1 MTCLDESTF
10 MELMLGGLSP
20 ERAAEV
26 DRHLDACPT
35 CRRLVAEAFRA
46 RTPTGLAEPAA
57 LHSPA
62 PAAASAEA
70 VLPRGTLVGRYLVLE
85 RLGAGGM
92 GVVYSAYDPELDR
105 RVALKL
111 LRVAALGLDAEE
123 GRAHLL
129 REAQAMARVSH
140 PHVVSV
146 FDVGTFGEQVFLAME
161 YVEAQTLRQWMRAA
175 PRSWREVRDVFVDAG
190 KGLAAAHAAGLVHG
204 DFKPENLLLGGR
216 VRVTDFGLARRTAPG
231 DALKPVGGTPA
242 YMAPEQFGP
251 DGHAD
256 ARCDQFSF
264 CITLYEALYGERPF
278 VGDTERTLVAEM
290 RAGRVRPV
298 PKGTDV
304 PAWLHRLV
312 VRGLE
317 VDPAARHPSMEALL
331 TTLQG
336 EPVKRRRWWPQLGGA
351 LALVLSVGV
360 THAVHTRGARACEGA
375 AEKVAGIWG
384 PEQKQAAETA
394 FLATG
399 RPFALEAWKSTQRTL
414 DAYTTAWA
422 TLRTSACEATR
433 VRGEQSEELLGRRM
447 RCLDQRLAEVAA
459 LTRLFAQADTRV
471 VQHAPRTAE
480 QLSPLAGC
488 SDLAVLEATGPQ
500 PEDAAAHARTE
511 ALRTALMEGRMLGAA
526 GRYAEGAARVLP
538 VAEEARAAG
547 DRYGSAEAL
556 LLVAEL
562 REQAGDYRGAEKL
575 IQEAVWA
582 AEASRHDAVAV
593 RASTLAVRITGERL
607 EKYELAYLWQ
617 ERADAA
623 LARLGNDEVL
633 RARLLSNVGRVLAIE
648 GRFAEAAERQQ
659 QALAL
664 LEKHRGPE
672 SLEVAD
678 VLVELGDSLLTQ
690 SQIDE
695 GLVHLRRAL
704 ALRERELGAAHPDSG
719 QALLALSTA
728 SWVKRDIAEGRR
740 LTRQALQVLE
750 QALGPDHPTVA
761 HALNDYAMH
770 LLYGSMEDAKEAMPL
785 MLRALRII
793 QSAEGPD
800 STRSAS
806 FTSNVAQ
813 IEMRLG
819 RLSEAEHHFREAIA
833 QLEEKR
839 GPEHVTLCSP
849 LHGLGN
855 ALQQQR
861 RAEESLPY
869 FERAAAIHSA
879 QPSDFHNVRAELLM
893 NLGNAY
899 LVAKRPREAIAPLE
913 RALAFIEKSPYAVQ
927 LHRGLIR
934 FRLAR
939 ALWDSGEDRFRA
951 RQLITETL
959 GLLEHD
965 RGPGARKFQ
974 EVLQQWLAEHPPV
987 VAPNR

>member
-1 MTCLDESTF
+1 MACLDESTF
-10 MELMLGGLSP
+10 MELMLGGLPP

-35 CRRLVAEAFRA
+35 CRRLVAEAVRA

-57 LHSPA
+57 LHSAA
-62 PAAASAEA
+62 PAASVEA
-70 VLPRGTLVGRYLVLE
+70 VLPRGTPVGRYLVLE

-146 FDVGTFGEQVFLAME
+146 FDVGTLGEQVFLAME

-204 DFKPENLLLGGR
+204 DFKPENLLVGAR

-251 DGHAD
+251 GGHAD
-256 ARCDQFSF
+256 TRCDQFSF

-304 PAWLHRLV
+304 PPWLHRLV

-331 TTLQG
+331 ATLQG
-336 EPVKRRRWWPQLGGA
+336 EREPAKRRRWWPQLGGG
-351 LALVLSVGV
+351 LALLLSVGV
-360 THAVHTRGARACEGA
+360 THAVHTRSGRACEGA
-375 AEKVAGIWG
+375 AEKVTGIWG

-414 DAYTTAWA
+414 DAYTAAWA
-422 TLRTSACEATR
+422 TLHTSACEATR

-488 SDLAVLEATGPQ
+488 SDLAVLEAAGPV
-500 PEDAAAHARTE
+500 PEDAASHARTA

-562 REQAGDYRGAEKL
+562 RDQAGDY
-575 IQEAVWA
+575 
-582 AEASRHDAVAV
+582 
-593 RASTLAVRITGERL
+593 
-607 EKYELAYLWQ
+607 
-617 ERADAA
+617 
-623 LARLGNDEVL
+623 
-633 RARLLSNVGRVLAIE
+633 
-648 GRFAEAAERQQ
+648 
-659 QALAL
+659 
-664 LEKHRGPE
+664 P
-672 SLEVAD
+672 
-678 VLVELGDSLLTQ
+678 
-690 SQIDE
+690 
-695 GLVHLRRAL
+695 
-704 ALRERELGAAHPDSG
+704 
-719 QALLALSTA
+719 
-728 SWVKRDIAEGRR
+728 
-740 LTRQALQVLE
+740 
-750 QALGPDHPTVA
+750 
-761 HALNDYAMH
+761 
-770 LLYGSMEDAKEAMPL
+770 
-785 MLRALRII
+785 
-793 QSAEGPD
+793 
-800 STRSAS
+800 
-806 FTSNVAQ
+806 SNVAQ

-833 QLEEKR
+833 HLEAKR

-855 ALQQQR
+855 ALQQQGQ
-861 RAEESLPY
+861 AEAALPY

-879 QPSDFHNVRAELLM
+879 QPSDFHNARAELLM

-913 RALAFIEKSPYAVQ
+913 RALAFIEKSPHAVQ
-927 LHRGLIR
+927 QHRGLIR

-939 ALWDSGEDRFRA
+939 ALWDSGEDRLRA
-951 RQLITETL
+951 RQFITEAL

-965 RGPGARKFQ
+965 RGPWARKFQ
-974 EVLQQWLAEHPPV
+974 ETLERWLAEHPPV
-987 VAPNR
+987 VAPSR

>member
-1 MTCLDESTF
+1 MACLDESTF
-10 MELMLGGLSP
+10 MELMLGGLPP

-46 RTPTGLAEPAA
+46 RTPTGLAEPAT
-57 LHSPA
+57 LQSPA
-62 PAAASAEA
+62 PAASVEA
-70 VLPRGTLVGRYLVLE
+70 VLPRGTPVGRYLVLE

-204 DFKPENLLLGGR
+204 DFKPENLLVGGR

-251 DGHAD
+251 GGHAD

-304 PAWLHRLV
+304 PPWLHRLV

-317 VDPAARHPSMEALL
+317 VDPTARHPSMEALL

-336 EPVKRRRWWPQLGGA
+336 EPAKRRRWWPQLGGA
-351 LALVLSVGV
+351 LALLLSVGV
-360 THAVHTRGARACEGA
+360 THAVHTRAARACEGA

-384 PEQKQAAETA
+384 PEQKQSAETA

-414 DAYTTAWA
+414 DAYTAAWA
-422 TLRTSACEATR
+422 SLHTSACEATR
-433 VRGEQSEELLGRRM
+433 MRGEQSEELLGRRM

-488 SDLAVLEATGPQ
+488 SDLAVLEAAGPT

-511 ALRTALMEGRMLGAA
+511 ALHAALMEGRMLGVA

-562 REQAGDYRGAEKL
+562 RDQAGDYRGAEKL

-607 EKYELAYLWQ
+607 EKYELAHLWQ

-623 LARLGNDEVL
+623 LTRMGSDEVL
-633 RARLLSNVGRVLAIE
+633 RARLLNNVGRVLAIE
-648 GRFAEAAERQQ
+648 GRYAEAAERQQ

-664 LEKHRGPE
+664 LEKHQGPE

-678 VLVELGDSLLTQ
+678 VLVELGTSLITQ
-690 SQIDE
+690 SQVDE
-695 GLVHLRRAL
+695 GLVHVRRAL

-728 SWVKRDIAEGRR
+728 SWVKREVAEGRR

-750 QALGPDHPTVA
+750 QALGPDHPMVA
-761 HALNDYAMH
+761 YALNDYAMH
-770 LLYGSMEDAKEAMPL
+770 LLYGSREDANEAMPL

-793 QSAEGPD
+793 QTAEGPD
-800 STRSAS
+800 GTSAAI
-806 FTSNVAQ
+806 FTSNLAQ
-813 IEMRLG
+813 VEMSLG

-833 QLEEKR
+833 QLEAKR

-855 ALQQQR
+855 ALQQQG
-861 RAEESLPY
+861 RAEASLPY
-869 FERAAAIHSA
+869 FERAATIHSA
-879 QPSDFHNVRAELLM
+879 QPIDFHNARAELLM

-899 LVAKRPREAIAPLE
+899 LLAKRPREAIAPLE
-913 RALAFIEKSPYAVQ
+913 RALAFIEKSPHAVQ
-927 LHRGLIR
+927 LHRVHIR

-939 ALWDSGEDRFRA
+939 ALWDSGEDRLRA
-951 RQLITETL
+951 RQLITEAL
-959 GLLEHD
+959 GLLEHE
-965 RGPGARKFQ
+965 RAPWARKLQ
-974 EVLQQWLAEHPPV
+974 ETLERWLAERPPV
-987 VAPNR
+987 IAPSR

>member
-1 MTCLDESTF
+1 MACLDESTF
-10 MELMLGGLSP
+10 MELMLGGLPP

-35 CRRLVAEAFRA
+35 CRRLVADAFRA

-57 LHSPA
+57 LLSPA
-62 PAAASAEA
+62 PASSAEA
-70 VLPRGTLVGRYLVLE
+70 VLPRGTPVGRYLVLE

-146 FDVGTFGEQVFLAME
+146 YDVGTFGEQVFLAME

-175 PRSWREVRDVFVDAG
+175 PRSWSEVRDVFLDAG
-190 KGLAAAHAAGLVHG
+190 KGLAAAHTAGLVHG
-204 DFKPENLLLGGR
+204 DFKPENLLVGGR
-216 VRVTDFGLARRTAPG
+216 VCVTDFGLARRTAPG
-231 DALKPVGGTPA
+231 AALKPVGGTPA

-251 DGHAD
+251 GGHAG
-256 ARCDQFSF
+256 ARSDQFAF

-278 VGDTERTLVAEM
+278 AGDTERTLVAEM

-298 PKGTDV
+298 PKGTEV

-312 VRGLE
+312 MRGLE

-331 TTLQG
+331 TALQG
-336 EPVKRRRWWPQLGGA
+336 EPAKRRRRWWPQLGGA
-351 LALVLSVGV
+351 LALVLAVGV
-360 THAVHTRGARACEGA
+360 THAVHTRAARACGGA
-375 AEKVAGIWG
+375 EEKVAGIWG
-384 PEQKQAAETA
+384 PEQKQAAEAA

-399 RPFALEAWKSTQRTL
+399 RPFALEAWKSAQRTL
-414 DAYTTAWA
+414 DAYTAAWA
-422 TLRTSACEATR
+422 TLHTNACEATR

-488 SDLAVLEATGPQ
+488 SDLAVLEAAGPV
-500 PEDAAAHARTE
+500 PGDAASHPRTE
-511 ALRTALMEGRMLGAA
+511 ALHSALMEGRMLGAA

-562 REQAGDYRGAEKL
+562 RDQAGDYRGAEKL

-582 AEASRHDAVAV
+582 AEASRNDAVAV

-607 EKYELAYLWQ
+607 EKYELAHLWQ

-623 LARLGNDEVL
+623 LTRLGGDEVL
-633 RARLLSNVGRVLAIE
+633 RARLLSNVGRVLSIE
-648 GRFAEAAERQQ
+648 GRYAEAAERQQ
-659 QALAL
+659 QALTL
-664 LEKHRGPE
+664 LEKHQGPD

-678 VLVELGDSLLTQ
+678 VLVELGNSLLTQ
-690 SQIDE
+690 GQLDE
-695 GLVHLRRAL
+695 GLAHLRRAL
-704 ALRERELGAAHPDSG
+704 QLRERELGATHPDSG
-719 QALLALSTA
+719 QALLALSGA
-728 SWVKRDIAEGRR
+728 SWLRRDIPEGRR

-750 QALGPDHPTVA
+750 QALGPDHPMVA
-761 HALNDYAMH
+761 YALNDYAMN
-770 LLYGSMEDAKEAMPL
+770 LLYGSRDDAQEAMPL
-785 MLRALRII
+785 MLRALRIS
-793 QSAEGPD
+793 QSTEGPE
-800 STRSAS
+800 STSAAI
-806 FTSNVAQ
+806 FTSNLAQ
-813 IEMRLG
+813 IEMTLG
-819 RLSEAEHHFREAIA
+819 RMSEAEHHFREAIA
-833 QLEEKR
+833 QLEAKR

-849 LHGLGN
+849 VHGLGN
-855 ALQQQR
+855 ALQRQGQ
-861 RAEESLPY
+861 AEAALPY

-879 QPSDFHNVRAELLM
+879 QSGDFHNARAELLM

-899 LVAKRPREAIAPLE
+899 FVAKRPREAIAPLE
-913 RALAFIEKSPYAVQ
+913 RALAFIEKSPHAVQ
-927 LHRGLIR
+927 RHRGIIR

-939 ALWDSGEDRFRA
+939 ALWDSGEDPLRA
-951 RQLITETL
+951 RQLITEAL
-959 GLLEHD
+959 GLLPDD
-965 RGPGARKFQ
+965 REPGVQKFQ
-974 EVLQQWLAEHPPV
+974 ENLERWLAEHPPV
-987 VAPNR
+987 AVPSR